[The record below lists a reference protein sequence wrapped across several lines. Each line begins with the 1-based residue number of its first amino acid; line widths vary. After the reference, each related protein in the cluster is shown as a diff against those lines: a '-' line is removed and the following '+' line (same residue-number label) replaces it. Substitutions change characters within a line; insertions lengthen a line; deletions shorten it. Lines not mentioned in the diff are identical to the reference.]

1 MFQSVVNIKPEKEE
15 ETEEQKE
22 EKHKG
27 FVEKHEKQIKHF
39 GEGLNTALSRYTQFC
54 LLHKLSSVLTRCSFK
69 PLVSAEQTLLDSDWL
84 LCSCL

>member
-1 MFQSVVNIKPEKEE
+1 MFQSVVNVKPEKEE

-39 GEGLNTALSRYTQFC
+39 GEGLNTALSS
-54 LLHKLSSVLTRCSFK
+54 LLHLCSLK
-69 PLVSAEQTLLDSDWL
+69 RLVSAEQTLLY
-84 LCSCL
+84 